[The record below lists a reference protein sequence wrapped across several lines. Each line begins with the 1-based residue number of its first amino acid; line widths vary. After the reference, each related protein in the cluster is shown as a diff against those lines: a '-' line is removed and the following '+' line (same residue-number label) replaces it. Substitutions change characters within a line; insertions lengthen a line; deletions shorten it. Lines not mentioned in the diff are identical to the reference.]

1 MAARRAWAFAGAQ
14 GKKMAA
20 HSALPSRPV
29 FFSGLFARWSNVF
42 CPI

>member
-20 HSALPSRPV
+20 HSALPYLVPR
-29 FFSGLFARWSNVF
+29 
-42 CPI
+42 